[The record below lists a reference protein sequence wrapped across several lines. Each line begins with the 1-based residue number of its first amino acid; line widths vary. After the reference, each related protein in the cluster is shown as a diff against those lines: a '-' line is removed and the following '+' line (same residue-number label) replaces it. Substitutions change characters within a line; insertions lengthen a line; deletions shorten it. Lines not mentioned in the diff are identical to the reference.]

1 MAFSEN
7 LQFLRTQAGETQ
19 EQLAE
24 ALEVSRQS
32 VSKWESGQSFPEM
45 ETLLRLCDRYDVNLD
60 VLLRG
65 SVEESRVEDTAQYD
79 RFMNGFTW
87 RVALSVGGI
96 ILGAAL
102 MVLLET
108 LAVPEALY
116 GSLFLLVVTVAVV
129 VLVVSGIQHSGFCA
143 RHPRI
148 ADFYTQEQRD
158 KFQRKFTWLIAGGV
172 GAILFSMAMLAF
184 TEQLTGKVFYEEVMT
199 AVFLAVVA
207 GAVTSFVYAGLQS
220 GKYNIERY
228 NRENDPLP
236 EAKARLSLIRTV
248 CSVLM
253 VSVTAV
259 YVGLGL
265 ALDLW
270 RTAWWLFAVGGIL
283 CSVVKII
290 LNPYRGME

>member
-1 MAFSEN
+1 
-7 LQFLRTQAGETQ
+7 
-19 EQLAE
+19 
-24 ALEVSRQS
+24 
-32 VSKWESGQSFPEM
+32 M

-60 VLLRG
+60 ILLRG
-65 SVEESRVEDTAQYD
+65 SVEESRVEDTVQYD
-79 RFMNGFTW
+79 RFMNGFIW

-116 GSLFLLVVTVAVV
+116 GSLFLMVVTVAVV
-129 VLVVSGIQHSGFCA
+129 VLVVSGIQHRGFCV
-143 RHPRI
+143 RHPRVT
-148 ADFYTQEQRD
+148 DFYTQEQRD
-158 KFQRKFTWLIAGGV
+158 TFQRKFTWLVAGGV
-172 GAILFSMAMLAF
+172 GAILFALVLLAF
-184 TEQLTGKVFYEEVMT
+184 AEQLTGELFYEEVMT
-199 AVFLAVVA
+199 AVFLAIVA
-207 GAVTSFVYAGLQS
+207 GAVTAFVYAGLQN
-220 GKYNIERY
+220 GKYHIERY

-236 EAKARLSLIRTV
+236 EAKARLSLIRTI